1 MTAII
6 ITSIICATL
15 LIMLY
20 MTHIYP
26 RTIRKYKLLA
36 AQRKAELDKLKKE
49 FDSRLDGY
57 TDWFNDMEQ
66 RMSSLSEMV
75 YNFIA
80 NYYSPNKK

>member
-26 RTIRKYKLLA
+26 RTLRRYKLLS
-36 AQRKAELDKLKKE
+36 AQLKAELDKLKKE
-49 FDSRLDGY
+49 YDGHLDGY
-57 TDWFNDMEQ
+57 IELFLLMEK
-66 RMSSLSEMV
+66 RLNELADKV
-75 YNFIA
+75 YDKIDE
-80 NYYSPNKK
+80 K

>member
-20 MTHIYP
+20 ITHIYP

-49 FDSRLDGY
+49 YDSRLDGY
-57 TDWFNDMEQ
+57 TDWFNEME
-66 RMSSLSEMV
+66 RRLRELASLVCDKIIDE
-75 YNFIA
+75 
-80 NYYSPNKK
+80 K

>member
-49 FDSRLDGY
+49 YDTILDGY
-57 TDWFNDMEQ
+57 TSWFDEME
-66 RMSSLSEMV
+66 RRLRDLAEDV
-75 YNFIA
+75 YDFNT
-80 NYYSPNKK
+80 NNK

>member
-49 FDSRLDGY
+49 CDSRLDGY
-57 TDWFNDMEQ
+57 TDWFDEMERRLHDMAEDI
-66 RMSSLSEMV
+66 
-75 YNFIA
+75 YDFHT
-80 NYYSPNKK
+80 NKK

>member
-36 AQRKAELDKLKKE
+36 AQRKAELDKLKYCCPVK
-49 FDSRLDGY
+49 L
-57 TDWFNDMEQ
+57 
-66 RMSSLSEMV
+66 
-75 YNFIA
+75 
-80 NYYSPNKK
+80 

>member
-26 RTIRKYKLLA
+26 RAIRKYKLLA

-49 FDSRLDGY
+49 YDGHLEGY
-57 TDWFNDMEQ
+57 TDWFMEMQ
-66 RMSSLSEMV
+66 KRLDEMANIV
-75 YNFIA
+75 YDKIDE
-80 NYYSPNKK
+80 K